1 MAQSAASRGR
11 AVRLAGGAIRLF
23 PEPGLKDNAAMSEWA
38 MFAVVATIVVG
49 LIVLLRLALADEE
62 GDPPGG

>member
-1 MAQSAASRGR
+1 
-11 AVRLAGGAIRLF
+11 
-23 PEPGLKDNAAMSEWA
+23 MSEWA